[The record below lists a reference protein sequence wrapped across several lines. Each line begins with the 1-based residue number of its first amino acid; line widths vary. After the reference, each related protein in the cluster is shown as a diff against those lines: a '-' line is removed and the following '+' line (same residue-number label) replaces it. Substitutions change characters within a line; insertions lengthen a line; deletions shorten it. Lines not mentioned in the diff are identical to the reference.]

1 MTFVQVID
9 CKTSRVDDVNRLM
22 DRWVQLTEGK
32 RTATHSIVGTDRSD
46 STHLVEIVEFP
57 SYEEAMKNSNLPET
71 DQVFQE
77 LVKLC
82 DEMPSFT
89 DLDVVREEQL
99 NKALARRYFDEVVAR
114 DMVDAYDELCTPG
127 YIEHDPANP
136 QDTLGRD
143 EAKEAYREL
152 ASAFD
157 TQNVSLDSIAAEG
170 ELVCCRFTVRA
181 RHSGEFQGI
190 APTGNAI
197 EVGGHVTF
205 RCEGGKIAESWFNW
219 DTLGLLEQLGG
230 RRRTPG

>member
-22 DRWVQLTEGK
+22 DKWVQLTEGR

-99 NKALARRYFDEVVAR
+99 NKAVVQRFFDEVMSTDDVSAF
-114 DMVDAYDELCTPG
+114 DTLCTED
-127 YIEHDPANP
+127 YTEHDPANP
-136 QDTLGRD
+136 RATVNLA
-143 EAKEAYREL
+143 EAKEAYQEL
-152 ASAFD
+152 ADAFD
-157 TQNVSLDSIAAEG
+157 TEQLSVESLVAEG
-170 ELVCCRFTVRA
+170 NLVSGRFTVRG
-181 RHSGEFQGI
+181 RHTGEFQGI
-190 APTGNAI
+190 APSGNSFEVTGQ
-197 EVGGHVTF
+197 VTF

-219 DTLGLLEQLGG
+219 DLLGLLEQLGA
-230 RRRTPG
+230 RRA